1 MKHGNDG
8 SSDGSNCECF
18 EDTGHGGC
26 RIRANKCYIENNC
39 RADAGADLGTTV
51 FNTKAVDF
59 TYKPTPTAPEGH
71 FYPTMRDLDYVDN
84 KCRKCDSAVS
94 TSAVRAARGV

>member
-8 SSDGSNCECF
+8 SSDGWNCECF

-26 RIRANKCYIENNC
+26 RIRSNTCYIENNC
-39 RADAGADLGTTV
+39 RADAGAALGHTG
-51 FNTKAVDF
+51 FNAVAIDF
-59 TYKPTPTAPEGH
+59 TYRKTTSHAQGH
-71 FYPTMRDLDYVDN
+71 LYPTRRDLDYVDN
-84 KCRKCDSAVS
+84 ICRKCDSAVS